1 MHTMQNLWP
10 EFDNEKLLA
19 ESAGRA
25 QKQTASQ
32 RRRPTEQVIL
42 STVREWLLH
51 EYIVPYCRSLAATR
65 IFRRCYWIDG
75 LGGNHI
81 LQPALSTSQELV
93 KNNKPISLHYI
104 ALESKSSK
112 RKEANTARNITLP
125 KESGIIQA
133 SWPEAAH
140 SLLQAID
147 QAAAIFTLNP
157 FASSEPFSF
166 EDLSPLYQRTA
177 PTELCLLISH
187 KQVESR
193 LFPFLRTPYGASAFT
208 SLLRNDRW
216 KSLLTDSSDMK
227 HTIDGLTGAFFDS
240 IQQQHFLT
248 VQRIPLLMHTA
259 PAVVEP
265 IPYTLIFA
273 TRRQDSLL
281 HMNDAVCAY
290 HRRLHDQ
297 SLEGVLTEAWFAAQ
311 ELERLAEE
319 TQQMYQRVL
328 HQGRAQRQRRWPDLR
343 QQVLLTNFGQCTLH
357 EYDQVIQKLLQSG
370 EVRCEWRQKS
380 VENPESEERR
390 IPGNEDILLWK

>member
-10 EFDNEKLLA
+10 DFDNEQLQA

-25 QKQTASQ
+25 QKQSTSQ
-32 RRRPTEQVIL
+32 RRRPTEQVVL
-42 STVREWLLH
+42 STLREWLLH

-81 LQPALSTSQELV
+81 LQPALSTSQELA
-93 KNNKPISLHYI
+93 KENRSIDLHYVV
-104 ALESKSSK
+104 LESNSNK
-112 RKEANTARNITLP
+112 RKEASTGGTITLP
-125 KESGIIQA
+125 KDSGSIRA
-133 SWPEAAH
+133 SWPDAAP

-147 QAAAIFTLNP
+147 QTAAIFSLNP
-157 FASSEPFSF
+157 FTHSVPFSF

-177 PTELCLLISH
+177 PTELCLLVSQ

-193 LFPFLRTPYGASAFT
+193 LIPFLRTPNGASAFT
-208 SLLRNDRW
+208 SFLRSDRW
-216 KSLLTDSSDMK
+216 KSLLTANSEMK
-227 HTIDGLTGAFFDS
+227 HLVDGLTGAFFDS

-281 HMNDAVCAY
+281 CMNDAICVY
-290 HRRLHDQ
+290 HRRMHEQ
-297 SLEGVLTEAWFAAQ
+297 SLEGVLSEAWFAAQ
-311 ELERLAEE
+311 QRERLAEE
-319 TQQMYQRVL
+319 MQQLYQRVL
-328 HQGRAQRQRRWPDLR
+328 QQGHAQRQRRWPDLR
-343 QQVLLTNFGQCTLH
+343 QQALLTNFGQFTLH
-357 EYDQVIQKLLQSG
+357 DYDNVIQKLLQTG
-370 EVRCEWRQKS
+370 EVHCEWRQKP
-380 VENPESEERR
+380 VENPQSEKQR
-390 IPGNEDILLWK
+390 IPGNEDLLLW

>member
-1 MHTMQNLWP
+1 MQNLWP
-10 EFDNEKLLA
+10 EFDNDQSLS

-25 QKQTASQ
+25 QKPSTSQ
-32 RRRPTEQVIL
+32 RRRPTEQVVL
-42 STVREWLLH
+42 STLREWLLQ
-51 EYIVPYCRSLAATR
+51 EYIAPYCQSLASTR
-65 IFRRCYWIDG
+65 IFGRCYWIDG
-75 LGGNHI
+75 SGGNTI
-81 LQPALSTSQELV
+81 FQPALLASQGLAKE
-93 KNNKPISLHYI
+93 NKPISLHYI

-112 RKEANTARNITLP
+112 RKETTPERNITLP
-125 KESGIIQA
+125 KESGIIRA
-133 SWPEAAH
+133 TWPEAAP

-157 FASSEPFSF
+157 FASSAPFSF

-177 PTELCLLISH
+177 PTELCLLISL

-193 LFPFLRTPYGASAFT
+193 LLPFLRTPIGATAFT

-216 KSLLTDSSDMK
+216 KSLLTDSLDMK

-259 PAVVEP
+259 PAVVEQ

-290 HRRLHDQ
+290 HRLLREQ
-297 SLEGVLTEAWFAAQ
+297 SLEGVLTEAWFSSQ
-311 ELERLAEE
+311 QHEHLADEM
-319 TQQMYQRVL
+319 QKMYQHVL
-328 HQGRAQRQRRWPDLR
+328 QQGRAQRQRRWSDLR
-343 QQVLLTNFGQCTLH
+343 QQTLLANFGQFTLH
-357 EYDQVIQKLLQSG
+357 DYDSVIQKLLQSG
-370 EVRCEWRQKS
+370 EVRCEWRQKP
-380 VENPESEERR
+380 VENPQSEKQR
-390 IPGNEDILLWK
+390 IPGNEDLLLW

>member
-1 MHTMQNLWP
+1 MQNLWP
-10 EFDNEKLLA
+10 EFDNEQLLA

-25 QKQTASQ
+25 QKQPASQ
-32 RRRPTEQVIL
+32 RRRPTEQVVL
-42 STVREWLLH
+42 STLREWLLH

-75 LGGNHI
+75 LGGNHL
-81 LQPALSTSQELV
+81 LQQELLTSQELAKEHRSIV
-93 KNNKPISLHYI
+93 LHYI

-112 RKEANTARNITLP
+112 RKAANTGINITLP
-125 KESGIIQA
+125 KESGFVRA
-133 SWPEAAH
+133 SWPEAAP

-147 QAAAIFTLNP
+147 QSAAIFSLNP
-157 FASSEPFSF
+157 FASSAPFSF
-166 EDLSPLYQRTA
+166 EDLYPLYQRTA

-193 LFPFLRTPYGASAFT
+193 LLPFLHTPYGAAAFT
-208 SLLRNDRW
+208 SLLRSDRW
-216 KSLLTDSSDMK
+216 KSLLTGSSEMK
-227 HTIDGLTGAFFDS
+227 HSIDGLTDAFFDA

-273 TRRQDSLL
+273 TRRQDSLFS
-281 HMNDAVCAY
+281 MNDAVCAY
-290 HRRLHDQ
+290 RSRLHEQ

-311 ELERLAEE
+311 LRERLAEE
-319 TQQMYQRVL
+319 MQQLYQRVL
-328 HQGRAQRQRRWPDLR
+328 LLGHTQRQRRWPDLR
-343 QQVLLTNFGQCTLH
+343 QQVLLASFGKFTLH
-357 EYDQVIQKLLQSG
+357 DYDQVIQKLLHSG
-370 EVRCEWRQKS
+370 EVRCEWRQKP
-380 VENPESEERR
+380 VENSASEEQR

>member
-1 MHTMQNLWP
+1 MQNLWP
-10 EFDNEKLLA
+10 EFDNEQSLS

-25 QKQTASQ
+25 QKQSASQ
-32 RRRPTEQVIL
+32 RRRPTEQVVL
-42 STVREWLLH
+42 STLREWLLQ

-65 IFRRCYWIDG
+65 IFGRCYWIDG
-75 LGGNHI
+75 LGGNTI
-81 LQPALSTSQELV
+81 FQPALLASQGLAME
-93 KNNKPISLHYI
+93 NKPISLHYI
-104 ALESKSSK
+104 ALESKRSK
-112 RKEANTARNITLP
+112 RKEANTERNIVLP
-125 KESGIIQA
+125 KESGIIGA
-133 SWPEAAH
+133 SWPDVAT

-157 FASSEPFSF
+157 FASSAPFTF
-166 EDLSPLYQRTA
+166 EDLSPLYQRTV

-187 KQVESR
+187 KQVENR
-193 LFPFLRTPYGASAFT
+193 LLPFLRTPIGATAFT

-216 KSLLTDSSDMK
+216 KSLLTDSLDMQ
-227 HTIDGLTGAFFDS
+227 HTIDGLTSAFFDS

-248 VQRIPLLMHTA
+248 VQRIPLRMHTA

-281 HMNDAVCAY
+281 RMNDAVCAY
-290 HRRLHDQ
+290 HRLLQEQ
-297 SLEGVLTEAWFAAQ
+297 SLEGVLTEAWFAAKQ
-311 ELERLAEE
+311 LERLAEE
-319 TQQMYQRVL
+319 TQRVYQCVL
-328 HQGRAQRQRRWPDLR
+328 QQGHAQRYRRWPDLR

-357 EYDQVIQKLLQSG
+357 DYDQVIQKLLQSG

-380 VENPESEERR
+380 VENPESSEERR